1 MIKIGE
7 INYLNVY
14 PIYYFLKKEIEYSRP
29 KLNFIEFVS
38 GTPAFLNLA
47 LKNAAVDISPSS
59 SFYYALNYESLLLF
73 KNLSISSKK
82 RVKSILLFSPKSIG
96 EFLDNETIYITPET
110 ATSINLLKVLLAE
123 KYKLDFHKINFI
135 ILPSNYNYE
144 LKEDFNVKN
153 GRIYLHIGDKA
164 ISFEKNLPKDYFCY
178 DLAVLWYEL
187 TGLPFVFAL
196 FIIRKDAYE
205 NNIDEFLILYN
216 YLIKSK
222 EKAVNNFQE
231 ALDSIITNSFYN
243 FISREELL
251 DYWTNCL
258 NFDLGEKELL
268 GFKLYSEFLYKN
280 KIIPAIPKI
289 NFI

>member
-14 PIYYFLKKEIEYSRP
+14 PIYYFLKKEIKYNSS

-38 GTPAFLNLA
+38 GTPVFLNLA
-47 LKNAAVDISPSS
+47 LENASVDLSPSS
-59 SFYYALNYESLLLF
+59 SFYYALNYKSLLLF
-73 KNLSISSKK
+73 KNLSISSKNK
-82 RVKSILLFSPKSIG
+82 IKSIFLFSPKSIN
-96 EFLDNETIYITPET
+96 EFSDDATIYITPET
-110 ATSINLLKVLLAE
+110 MTSVNLLKVLLAE
-123 KYKLDFHKINFI
+123 KYKLNTRKINFI
-135 ILPSNYNYE
+135 TLPSNNGHE
-144 LKEDFNVKN
+144 LKRGFSIKK
-153 GRIYLHIGDKA
+153 GGIYLHIGDNA
-164 ISFEKNLPKDYFCY
+164 IRFEKNLPEGYFSY
-178 DLAVLWYEL
+178 DLAALWFDL

-205 NNIDEFLILYN
+205 NNKDEFLILYD

-222 EKAVNNFQE
+222 EKAVDNFQE
-231 ALDSIITNSFYN
+231 ALDSIINNGFYN
-243 FISREELL
+243 FISRAELL

-268 GFKLYSEFLYKN
+268 GFKLYCEFLYKN
-280 KIIPAIPKI
+280 NIIEVIPEI